1 MRKNPPDYLMVLP
14 WHFKKEIIERE
25 SEYLK
30 NGGQLIFY
38 FPTFEIISYKP
49 KLLVTGCDGFIGN
62 YLKKNYNDF
71 ILYGITKTK
80 KELERNITK
89 FFFDMK
95 DYEKLE
101 QIIQIINPE
110 YIVHLASISSS
121 IDAFNNPIQSLEN
134 NGLLTAKLCDI
145 IFRNNTKIK
154 LFNAS
159 SSEIY
164 KDHEEFTDY

>member
-71 ILYGITKTK
+71 QK
-80 KELERNITK
+80 
-89 FFFDMK
+89 
-95 DYEKLE
+95 
-101 QIIQIINPE
+101 
-110 YIVHLASISSS
+110 V
-121 IDAFNNPIQSLEN
+121 
-134 NGLLTAKLCDI
+134 CI
-145 IFRNNTKIK
+145 IFFSLIVRSI
-154 LFNAS
+154 LPPGS
-159 SSEIY
+159 
-164 KDHEEFTDY
+164 